1 MVSVGTDM
9 VTRMAA
15 LEGVRVADLSG
26 AIGAYATKLLGDL
39 GADVVTVEPPG
50 GDRLR
55 FTPPLRDGTG
65 PPEGSLV
72 HAYLGSAKRGVT
84 LDVARPEAVELL
96 APLGDW
102 ADVVVL
108 SPTPRSRVVGFDPER
123 AALEW
128 ARDDSVVCCITPFG
142 LTGPY
147 RRRRSTHF
155 VSYAMGGGM
164 HRSGPP
170 EGPPVAV
177 PERQLWESVGA
188 HAAVCVLAALW
199 ARPRIGAQFV
209 DLSVHEVAASRDDV
223 LDRYD
228 VGMAEWGRHVGVGL
242 PPTGT
247 WRCRDGDFDVAAYTD
262 RHWQAFLEMLDH
274 PEELAAPALADM
286 TVRRQIFDGLVP
298 LIESLMASRSREDL
312 LVRGQA
318 AGLPCGLLNTP
329 SAFVRDEQVRARG
342 VFVPTTKA
350 GVGTFLVPGPGFRAA
365 PPLHSPHR
373 PAPTLGEHTDELARE
388 LGVSRTR
395 LDHLREIGVV

>member
-1 MVSVGTDM
+1 MVSMSSATVGQE
-9 VTRMAA
+9 AA
-15 LEGVRVADLSG
+15 LDGVRVADLSG

-177 PERQLWESVGA
+177 PERQL
-188 HAAVCVLAALW
+188 
-199 ARPRIGAQFV
+199 R
-209 DLSVHEVAASRDDV
+209 
-223 LDRYD
+223 
-228 VGMAEWGRHVGVGL
+228 
-242 PPTGT
+242 
-247 WRCRDGDFDVAAYTD
+247 
-262 RHWQAFLEMLDH
+262 
-274 PEELAAPALADM
+274 PAL
-286 TVRRQIFDGLVP
+286 T
-298 LIESLMASRSREDL
+298 
-312 LVRGQA
+312 
-318 AGLPCGLLNTP
+318 
-329 SAFVRDEQVRARG
+329 
-342 VFVPTTKA
+342 
-350 GVGTFLVPGPGFRAA
+350 
-365 PPLHSPHR
+365 
-373 PAPTLGEHTDELARE
+373 
-388 LGVSRTR
+388 RTR
-395 LDHLREIGVV
+395 GSAWMFFT